1 MKKIHLASL
10 ILLFSIIGITS
21 EVNAQFNDSYDN
33 LRYRKWRITLA
44 PPVGSNGIAAN
55 KYTAKY
61 SLNLLV
67 GYNGGLDGAEIGGL
81 FNYNKEYSHGFQ
93 IAGLVNSTGGEMFG
107 ANIAGLVNYA
117 KQDMAGIQVAGLVNA
132 SGSAMSGLQ
141 FAGVSNYAKQDVSG
155 IQFAGF
161 GNFSRQDISGLQF
174 SGIVN
179 ASDGDMSGIQLAG
192 VANVTNDNL
201 EGIQAATVLN
211 FSRKDLSGIQFTT
224 GINVALGDVEGLQMA
239 GILSY
244 AGSDISGLQIAGIST
259 ISRQNTEGL
268 VISGALNYAQENA
281 SGLFTSGG
289 FNIAKNLEGV
299 MFSGIG
305 NVANDMSGVQFSGIF
320 NIAETVEGVQVGL
333 FNFAKEFQGL
343 PVGFISLYG
352 NGRKNLDFRYSDAG
366 FSEYTLTTGTH
377 RVYNMAI
384 FGYNTL
390 LDRNVYR
397 IGMGI
402 GLEKNILD
410 SFPRIKDES
419 MFVNQEF
426 SVVHNFEEKWTRKTN
441 LIFSYK
447 FLVGKRLSNGLSIY
461 GGPSYNVQVTR
472 VPTANDYT
480 WYSLWSPEWKGR
492 TYRFWVGFTAG
503 IRLFKQKQLPTF
515 NGDWDYE
522 NEW

>member
-1 MKKIHLASL
+1 
-10 ILLFSIIGITS
+10 
-21 EVNAQFNDSYDN
+21 
-33 LRYRKWRITLA
+33 
-44 PPVGSNGIAAN
+44 
-55 KYTAKY
+55 
-61 SLNLLV
+61 
-67 GYNGGLDGAEIGGL
+67 
-81 FNYNKEYSHGFQ
+81 
-93 IAGLVNSTGGEMFG
+93 
-107 ANIAGLVNYA
+107 
-117 KQDMAGIQVAGLVNA
+117 
-132 SGSAMSGLQ
+132 
-141 FAGVSNYAKQDVSG
+141 
-155 IQFAGF
+155 
-161 GNFSRQDISGLQF
+161 
-174 SGIVN
+174 
-179 ASDGDMSGIQLAG
+179 
-192 VANVTNDNL
+192 
-201 EGIQAATVLN
+201 
-211 FSRKDLSGIQFTT
+211 
-224 GINVALGDVEGLQMA
+224 
-239 GILSY
+239 
-244 AGSDISGLQIAGIST
+244 
-259 ISRQNTEGL
+259 
-268 VISGALNYAQENA
+268 
-281 SGLFTSGG
+281 
-289 FNIAKNLEGV
+289 
-299 MFSGIG
+299 
-305 NVANDMSGVQFSGIF
+305 
-320 NIAETVEGVQVGL
+320 
-333 FNFAKEFQGL
+333 
-343 PVGFISLYG
+343 
-352 NGRKNLDFRYSDAG
+352 
-366 FSEYTLTTGTH
+366 
-377 RVYNMAI
+377 MAI